1 MQLQPKSIDTS
12 QNVVDIRKARNA
24 NELITVIGRIN
35 TALRA
40 QQTLNSTERT
50 KVKFGPLSKLYES
63 LSWVLQTQAELQ
75 CAMSMVQHLND
86 AKRERCISA
95 IRILN
100 ADLLDLKRTLIS
112 RVNSASRPLIGERMN
127 DLANV
132 IHDFLRPLCE
142 KLYSI
147 HMADQDATYVAFVA
161 RDVRA
166 NSGFVSPE
174 VCIKL
179 KEEDGQFYVSLPY
192 SPFVETDNIPVSS
205 TKDLN
210 YFLKG
215 TLNYQ
220 SAAAPKP
227 KEEKLLRIEGVTK
240 VDITDSLNLWLD
252 SAVRP
257 VDISNILRAV
267 LPLIKVALAQKP
279 MEILHR
285 FNNEPGSKR
294 LQFIIAKRKVIDQ
307 RALNRLTK
315 MLALSRSQ
323 VTQMNSILEKP

>member
-35 TALRA
+35 TALRT

-112 RVNSASRPLIGERMN
+112 RVNSASRPMIGSRLN
-127 DLANV
+127 DFANIV
-132 IHDFLRPLCE
+132 HDFLRPLCE

-147 HMADQDATYVAFVA
+147 HMAEQDATYVAFVA
-161 RDVRA
+161 RDVRSK
-166 NSGFVSPE
+166 SGFVSPE

-179 KEEDGQFYVSLPY
+179 KEADGQFYVSLPY

-220 SAAAPKP
+220 AAAAPKP

-257 VDISNILRAV
+257 VDISNILRTV